1 MNDFNNLLDIV
12 SQLRKECPWDKEQ
25 THESLAKH
33 LIEESYELLDTLSNL
48 NDSPESFNDFKEE
61 LGDLLL
67 QILLHSEIASE
78 NNYFS
83 IIEVINSLQKKLIKR
98 HPHVFDKKNLNSS
111 EEVEKQWEEIKKEGN
126 KSIFDDINTK
136 LPPVNTAFKV
146 QRKAKT
152 LNLSYKNYDE
162 ALDDLISE
170 INELKE
176 ATTLEDRKSELG
188 DVYFSLIN
196 VSRYLEAD
204 PEIELKK
211 SIQTFINRAKY
222 VEKHINKETDIN
234 VLWQEAKK
242 NQNVKTIISDTL
254 IGVDVTDQSNIDNKL
269 IELDGTDNKN
279 NLGANAILAVS
290 MASMRASANQQNKQL
305 FELFPNIYGPPSLPV
320 PFMNILN
327 GGAHA
332 DNSVDIQEFMIV
344 PFGFE
349 TFDTSLRAGVEIYH
363 VLKKRLKSNKLSTNV
378 GDEGGFAPNFNT
390 STEILDEI
398 MQSISEAGYEP
409 GRNVSLALDV
419 AASEFFKDDFYRI
432 EGNELNSQEMSDY
445 LINLTSNYP
454 IISIED
460 GLAEDDWD
468 GWKYLTEKIGDT
480 IQLVGD
486 DLFVTQ
492 EKILEK
498 GVADSCANSILVKVN
513 QVGSVSETINT
524 MTLAKDSNYSSIVSH
539 RSGET
544 EDTFI
549 SHLCVGTSSGQ
560 IKTGAPARS
569 ERTAKYNELLRIGE
583 KIGFEQFNIQELGYS
598 K

>member
-1 MNDFNNLLDIV
+1 MNKKIKSISARHILDSRANPTIEV
-12 SQLRKECPWDKEQ
+12 EVTTSDNIKGRAAVPSGASTGALGAHELRD
-25 THESLAKH
+25 
-33 LIEESYELLDTLSNL
+33 
-48 NDSPESFNDFKEE
+48 NDPSFNGMGVNK
-61 LGDLLL
+61 
-67 QILLHSEIASE
+67 A
-78 NNYFS
+78 
-83 IIEVINSLQKKLIKR
+83 IE
-98 HPHVFDKKNLNSS
+98 
-111 EEVEKQWEEIKKEGN
+111 
-126 KSIFDDINTK
+126 
-136 LPPVNTAFKV
+136 
-146 QRKAKT
+146 
-152 LNLSYKNYDE
+152 
-162 ALDDLISE
+162 
-170 INELKE
+170 
-176 ATTLEDRKSELG
+176 
-188 DVYFSLIN
+188 
-196 VSRYLEAD
+196 
-204 PEIELKK
+204 
-211 SIQTFINRAKY
+211 
-222 VEKHINKETDIN
+222 
-234 VLWQEAKK
+234 
-242 NQNVKTIISDTL
+242 NVKTIISDTL

-305 FELFPNIYGPPSLPV
+305 FELFPNIYGLPSLPV

-419 AASEFFKDDFYRI
+419 AASEFFTDDFYRI

-468 GWKYLTEKIGDT
+468 GWKYLTDKIGDT

-498 GVADSCANSILVKVN
+498 GVADNCANSILVKVN

>member
-1 MNDFNNLLDIV
+1 MNKKIKSINARHILDSRANPTIEV
-12 SQLRKECPWDKEQ
+12 EVTTSDNIKGRAAVPSGASTGALEAHELRD
-25 THESLAKH
+25 
-33 LIEESYELLDTLSNL
+33 
-48 NDSPESFNDFKEE
+48 NDPSFNGMGVNK
-61 LGDLLL
+61 
-67 QILLHSEIASE
+67 A
-78 NNYFS
+78 
-83 IIEVINSLQKKLIKR
+83 IE
-98 HPHVFDKKNLNSS
+98 
-111 EEVEKQWEEIKKEGN
+111 
-126 KSIFDDINTK
+126 
-136 LPPVNTAFKV
+136 
-146 QRKAKT
+146 
-152 LNLSYKNYDE
+152 
-162 ALDDLISE
+162 
-170 INELKE
+170 
-176 ATTLEDRKSELG
+176 
-188 DVYFSLIN
+188 
-196 VSRYLEAD
+196 
-204 PEIELKK
+204 
-211 SIQTFINRAKY
+211 
-222 VEKHINKETDIN
+222 
-234 VLWQEAKK
+234 
-242 NQNVKTIISDTL
+242 NVKTIISDTL

-290 MASMRASANQQNKQL
+290 MASMRASASQQNKQL

-419 AASEFFKDDFYRI
+419 AASEFFTDDFYRI

-468 GWKYLTEKIGDT
+468 GWKYITEKIGDT

-498 GVADSCANSILVKVN
+498 GVTDSCANSILVKVN

>member
-1 MNDFNNLLDIV
+1 MNKKIKSINARHILDSRANPTIEV
-12 SQLRKECPWDKEQ
+12 EVTTSDNIIGRAAVPSGASTGALEAHELRD
-25 THESLAKH
+25 
-33 LIEESYELLDTLSNL
+33 
-48 NDSPESFNDFKEE
+48 NDSSFNGMGVNK
-61 LGDLLL
+61 
-67 QILLHSEIASE
+67 A
-78 NNYFS
+78 
-83 IIEVINSLQKKLIKR
+83 IE
-98 HPHVFDKKNLNSS
+98 
-111 EEVEKQWEEIKKEGN
+111 
-126 KSIFDDINTK
+126 
-136 LPPVNTAFKV
+136 
-146 QRKAKT
+146 
-152 LNLSYKNYDE
+152 
-162 ALDDLISE
+162 
-170 INELKE
+170 
-176 ATTLEDRKSELG
+176 
-188 DVYFSLIN
+188 
-196 VSRYLEAD
+196 
-204 PEIELKK
+204 
-211 SIQTFINRAKY
+211 
-222 VEKHINKETDIN
+222 
-234 VLWQEAKK
+234 
-242 NQNVKTIISDTL
+242 NVKTIISDTL
-254 IGVDVTDQSNIDNKL
+254 VGEDVTDQSNIDNKL

-290 MASMRASANQQNKQL
+290 MASMRASASQQNKQL

-378 GDEGGFAPNFNT
+378 GDEGGFAPNFNS

-398 MQSISEAGYEP
+398 MQSIAEAGYEP
-409 GRNVSLALDV
+409 GGNVSLALDV
-419 AASEFFKDDFYRI
+419 AASEFFINDFYRI

-445 LINLTSNYP
+445 LINLSSNYP
-454 IISIED
+454 ILSIED

-498 GVADSCANSILVKVN
+498 GVDDKCANSILVKVN

-524 MTLAKDSNYSSIVSH
+524 MTLAKESNYSSIVSH

>member
-1 MNDFNNLLDIV
+1 MNKKIKSINARHILDSRANPTIEV
-12 SQLRKECPWDKEQ
+12 EVITSDNVKGRAAVPSGASTGALEAHELRD
-25 THESLAKH
+25 
-33 LIEESYELLDTLSNL
+33 
-48 NDSPESFNDFKEE
+48 NDSFFNGMGVNK
-61 LGDLLL
+61 
-67 QILLHSEIASE
+67 A
-78 NNYFS
+78 
-83 IIEVINSLQKKLIKR
+83 IE
-98 HPHVFDKKNLNSS
+98 
-111 EEVEKQWEEIKKEGN
+111 
-126 KSIFDDINTK
+126 
-136 LPPVNTAFKV
+136 
-146 QRKAKT
+146 
-152 LNLSYKNYDE
+152 
-162 ALDDLISE
+162 
-170 INELKE
+170 
-176 ATTLEDRKSELG
+176 
-188 DVYFSLIN
+188 
-196 VSRYLEAD
+196 
-204 PEIELKK
+204 
-211 SIQTFINRAKY
+211 
-222 VEKHINKETDIN
+222 
-234 VLWQEAKK
+234 
-242 NQNVKTIISDTL
+242 NVKTIISNSL
-254 IGVDVTDQSNIDNKL
+254 VGMDVTDQNSIDNML
-269 IELDGTDNKN
+269 IDLDGTDNKN

-290 MASMRASANQQNKQL
+290 MASMRASANLQNKQL
-305 FELFPNIYGPPSLPV
+305 YELFPKIYGPPSLPV

-398 MQSISEAGYEP
+398 MESISEAGYEP
-409 GRNVSLALDV
+409 GKNVSLALDV
-419 AASEFFKDDFYRI
+419 AASEFFKDNFYKI
-432 EGNELNSQEMSDY
+432 EGNELNGQEMAEY
-445 LINLTSNYP
+445 LINLTLNYP

-460 GLAEDDWD
+460 GLAEDDWN

-492 EKILEK
+492 EKILQK
-498 GVADSCANSILVKVN
+498 GINDKCANSILVKVN

-524 MTLAKDSNYSSIVSH
+524 MTLAKESNYSSVVSH

-560 IKTGAPARS
+560 IKIGAPARS

-583 KIGFEQFNIQELGYS
+583 KIGFEQFNIQKLGHA
-598 K
+598 

>member
-1 MNDFNNLLDIV
+1 
-12 SQLRKECPWDKEQ
+12 
-25 THESLAKH
+25 
-33 LIEESYELLDTLSNL
+33 
-48 NDSPESFNDFKEE
+48 
-61 LGDLLL
+61 
-67 QILLHSEIASE
+67 
-78 NNYFS
+78 
-83 IIEVINSLQKKLIKR
+83 
-98 HPHVFDKKNLNSS
+98 
-111 EEVEKQWEEIKKEGN
+111 
-126 KSIFDDINTK
+126 
-136 LPPVNTAFKV
+136 
-146 QRKAKT
+146 
-152 LNLSYKNYDE
+152 
-162 ALDDLISE
+162 
-170 INELKE
+170 
-176 ATTLEDRKSELG
+176 
-188 DVYFSLIN
+188 
-196 VSRYLEAD
+196 
-204 PEIELKK
+204 
-211 SIQTFINRAKY
+211 
-222 VEKHINKETDIN
+222 
-234 VLWQEAKK
+234 
-242 NQNVKTIISDTL
+242 
-254 IGVDVTDQSNIDNKL
+254 
-269 IELDGTDNKN
+269 
-279 NLGANAILAVS
+279 
-290 MASMRASANQQNKQL
+290 
-305 FELFPNIYGPPSLPV
+305 
-320 PFMNILN
+320 MNILN

-419 AASEFFKDDFYRI
+419 AASEFFTDDFYRI

>member
-1 MNDFNNLLDIV
+1 MNKKIKSISARHILD
-12 SQLRKECPWDKEQ
+12 SRANP
-25 THESLAKH
+25 T
-33 LIEESYELLDTLSNL
+33 
-48 NDSPESFNDFKEE
+48 
-61 LGDLLL
+61 
-67 QILLHSEIASE
+67 
-78 NNYFS
+78 
-83 IIEVINSLQKKLIKR
+83 IEVEVTTSDNIKGR
-98 HPHVFDKKNLNSS
+98 AAVPSGAS
-111 EEVEKQWEEIKKEGN
+111 TG
-126 KSIFDDINTK
+126 
-136 LPPVNTAFKV
+136 A
-146 QRKAKT
+146 
-152 LNLSYKNYDE
+152 
-162 ALDDLISE
+162 
-170 INELKE
+170 
-176 ATTLEDRKSELG
+176 
-188 DVYFSLIN
+188 
-196 VSRYLEAD
+196 LEAHELRDND
-204 PEIELKK
+204 PSYNGMGVNKAIE
-211 SIQTFINRAKY
+211 
-222 VEKHINKETDIN
+222 
-234 VLWQEAKK
+234 
-242 NQNVKTIISDTL
+242 NVKTIISDTL
-254 IGVDVTDQSNIDNKL
+254 IGEDVTDQSNIDDKL

-419 AASEFFKDDFYRI
+419 AASEFFTDDLYKI

-445 LINLTSNYP
+445 LINLSSNYP
-454 IISIED
+454 ILSIED

-498 GVADSCANSILVKVN
+498 GVDDKCANSILVKVN

-524 MTLAKDSNYSSIVSH
+524 MTLAKESNYSSIVSH

-583 KIGFEQFNIQELGYS
+583 KIGFEKFNIQKLGYS
-598 K
+598 Q

>member
-1 MNDFNNLLDIV
+1 MNKKIKSINARHILDSRANPTIEV
-12 SQLRKECPWDKEQ
+12 EVTTSDNIKGRAAVPSGASTGALEAHELRD
-25 THESLAKH
+25 
-33 LIEESYELLDTLSNL
+33 
-48 NDSPESFNDFKEE
+48 NDPSFNGMGVNK
-61 LGDLLL
+61 
-67 QILLHSEIASE
+67 A
-78 NNYFS
+78 
-83 IIEVINSLQKKLIKR
+83 IE
-98 HPHVFDKKNLNSS
+98 
-111 EEVEKQWEEIKKEGN
+111 
-126 KSIFDDINTK
+126 
-136 LPPVNTAFKV
+136 
-146 QRKAKT
+146 
-152 LNLSYKNYDE
+152 
-162 ALDDLISE
+162 
-170 INELKE
+170 
-176 ATTLEDRKSELG
+176 
-188 DVYFSLIN
+188 
-196 VSRYLEAD
+196 
-204 PEIELKK
+204 
-211 SIQTFINRAKY
+211 
-222 VEKHINKETDIN
+222 
-234 VLWQEAKK
+234 
-242 NQNVKTIISDTL
+242 NVKTIISDTL
-254 IGVDVTDQSNIDNKL
+254 VGEDVTDQSNIDNKL

-290 MASMRASANQQNKQL
+290 MASMRASASQQNKQL

-409 GRNVSLALDV
+409 GGNVSLALDV
-419 AASEFFKDDFYRI
+419 AASEFFTDDFYRI

-445 LINLTSNYP
+445 LINLSSNYP

-498 GVADSCANSILVKVN
+498 GVAESCANSILVKVN

-524 MTLAKDSNYSSIVSH
+524 MTLAKESNYSSIVSH

-560 IKTGAPARS
+560 IKTGAPSRS
-569 ERTAKYNELLRIGE
+569 ERTAKYNELLRIVE
-583 KIGFEQFNIQELGYS
+583 KIGFEQFNVQELGYS